1 MKYKK
6 LNSNTIIE
14 EPKRKILNLL
24 YKTFIGRCIL
34 KIVTKKWLSKI
45 IGIILN
51 IKISKVYIK
60 KFIKKN
66 NINIKIYEEKQY
78 CSFNDFFIR
87 KLKKIN
93 TNSKSNEYI
102 STAEAKLSCYKISKD
117 LILNIKNS
125 KYSVK
130 ELIQEEKLAMKYD
143 EGWCLIYRLTP
154 SNYHRYIY
162 SDDGILKFTKKIKGK
177 LHTVSPI
184 VYDKYQVFTEN
195 TREVSLLTLKNFGE
209 IVQVEVGALCV
220 GKINNNYNKN
230 FKKYEEKGFFEFGGS
245 TIIQL
250 IEKDR
255 ITFNK
260 EILDNTNKNI
270 ETLVEIGEVIGKTNS
285 LYCER

>member
-14 EPKRKILNLL
+14 EPQRKILNLL

-34 KIVTKKWLSKI
+34 KIVTKKWFSKI
-45 IGIILN
+45 VGIILN

-66 NINIKIYEEKQY
+66 NINIKIYEEKKY

-130 ELIQEEKLAMKYD
+130 ELIQDEKLAKFEEMLGRLNESMPEEFKIVNEIEKLKYK
-143 EGWCLIYRLTP
+143 I
-154 SNYHRYIY
+154 
-162 SDDGILKFTKKIKGK
+162 KKIKNV
-177 LHTVSPI
+177 LVD
-184 VYDKYQVFTEN
+184 Y
-195 TREVSLLTLKNFGE
+195 
-209 IVQVEVGALCV
+209 
-220 GKINNNYNKN
+220 INNSQQIQPTTN
-230 FKKYEEKGFFEFGGS
+230 FNQSQQLKVRRNS
-245 TIIQL
+245 TIGYEYSSTNNNNNL
-250 IEKDR
+250 EKIFPGPKNQKMDNKANDSLTASKIDR
-255 ITFNK
+255 DITPSK
-260 EILDNTNKNI
+260 AQKQNI
-270 ETLVEIGEVIGKTNS
+270 K
-285 LYCER
+285 